1 MTASSAPADPPSS
14 DRGDGDASETSESTN
29 DEVTRPPLVIRRV
42 ATATRGKGRVKP
54 RKAQMETLGDGK
66 TLADLPRVDG
76 TRGATSHDP
85 ATFHLL
91 ASFLSLRSLQTD
103 DRLFTSK
110 KIKRVT
116 RSYAYHCLAD
126 ASVRETSRRLS
137 SSPSS
142 TRAAHPDERLDD
154 PPATMPHY
162 VTENDLQKCVCVPVF
177 DCSDVRSR
185 NAARAAM
192 RRGEPAV
199 LRNARLLVPGS
210 IPGWSDGD
218 TDSEGFR
225 GFAASGSGDERAWR
239 VMLSSSAEKKRN
251 RFYPLEHATSRASL
265 KESRNELGAPYRVRR
280 PETSLTRLTARDFAQ
295 CASAWRERGAYFEDE
310 IAAINRDER
319 FPNGDTSPKP
329 VDGGDGLGKTVLD
342 AIDWATLRDD
352 IAVPQRF
359 GALRAVVLS
368 AGTRGSILPLR
379 VPLAS
384 GIRGGASTTAKEKT
398 FSRNVFSNAPVADG
412 VSSLDPKPSRV
423 VPDTHGLEVSQF
435 DIDAEHEATEASND
449 ARDDSGFETVEI
461 QLLGR
466 RRVTLITPDQTYR
479 GVYPFPIAHPLDGRS
494 AVDWSDVDY
503 ARFPNAANV
512 RGAVAILEPGD
523 GLFVPEAFWRHEHGL
538 SAAHAHATVRF
549 ARSDSGLGSDDVSSA
564 RDIGYRVP
572 KSLAVGRPRTAAAS
586 VFFVGRAVE
595 QMVSRSEGDR
605 DARHWLEVCARRE
618 ESAWVDLGSVAGCR
632 RVDLFRR
639 VRQAVDQGLPP
650 PKVGVDAF
658 RAALQKEFKGTER
671 GANSEFRIP
680 ERGIERG
687 IPRSSLALT
696 APPRRGQVSVLTAA
710 TERETRGAGRHERF
724 LLELIDGRLDVD
736 DPHPSWVDDDFFDP
750 VFVSEATKQL
760 LANANVSEAT
770 AKEDADGDATSDA
783 HSARSDRALPLVDAK
798 NVDAKNLRVA
808 LPGGGVL
815 TSRAKRL
822 PDDRT
827 DAERAFPEMFV
838 EKLVKKGWS
847 ETKHTPISVL
857 NPEHPNFVGKKP

>member
-1 MTASSAPADPPSS
+1 
-14 DRGDGDASETSESTN
+14 
-29 DEVTRPPLVIRRV
+29 
-42 ATATRGKGRVKP
+42 
-54 RKAQMETLGDGK
+54 
-66 TLADLPRVDG
+66 
-76 TRGATSHDP
+76 
-85 ATFHLL
+85 
-91 ASFLSLRSLQTD
+91 
-103 DRLFTSK
+103 
-110 KIKRVT
+110 
-116 RSYAYHCLAD
+116 
-126 ASVRETSRRLS
+126 LS
-137 SSPSS
+137 SSPE

-154 PPATMPHY
+154 PPPTLPHY
-162 VTENDLQKCVCVPVF
+162 VTENERSECVCVPVF
-177 DCSDVRSR
+177 DCSDVRGRES
-185 NAARAAM
+185 ARAAM

-210 IPGWSDGD
+210 IPGWNDSD
-218 TDSEGFR
+218 TDTTPETPSFR

-239 VMLSSSAEKKRN
+239 VMLSSSAVKKRN
-251 RFYPLEHATSRASL
+251 RFYPLEHSEKNGASL

-295 CASAWRERGAYFEDE
+295 CASAWRARGAYFEDE
-310 IAAINRDER
+310 IAAISRDER
-319 FPNGDTSPKP
+319 FPNGDGDPPKP

-342 AIDWATLRDD
+342 AIDWQTLRDE

-368 AGTRGSILPLR
+368 AGTRGSLLPLR

-384 GIRGGASTTAKEKT
+384 GIRGGASSTAKEKT

-412 VSSLDPKPSRV
+412 VSSLDPEPSRV

-435 DIDAEHEATEASND
+435 DIDAEHEATEASNE
-449 ARDDSGFETVEI
+449 ARDDSGFETVEV

-466 RRVTLITPDQTYR
+466 RRVTLVSPDQTYR

-538 SAAHAHATVRF
+538 SAAHAHATARF
-549 ARSDSGLGSDDVSSA
+549 ARSDSGLGRFVTGGSDDVSSA
-564 RDIGYRVP
+564 MRGYRVP
-572 KSLAVGRPRTAAAS
+572 KSLAIGRPRTAAAS

-618 ESAWVDLGSVAGCR
+618 ESAWVDLGSVAGHR

-658 RAALQKEFKGTER
+658 RAALRKEFKGTER
-671 GANSEFRIP
+671 GAKSDAERGIERGIP
-680 ERGIERG
+680 RSSDASPDASSDASPDATARGIERG

-696 APPRRGQVSVLTAA
+696 APPRRGQVSALTAA

-724 LLELIDGRLDVD
+724 LLELIDGRMDVD
-736 DPHPSWVDDDFFDP
+736 DPHPSWVDDDFVDP
-750 VFVSEATKQL
+750 VFVSEATKRIASL
-760 LANANVSEAT
+760 EAT

-783 HSARSDRALPLVDAK
+783 DARSERALPLVDVSRKTNPA
-798 NVDAKNLRVA
+798 DLRVA

-847 ETKHTPISVL
+847 ETKHTPVSVL

>member
-1 MTASSAPADPPSS
+1 
-14 DRGDGDASETSESTN
+14 
-29 DEVTRPPLVIRRV
+29 
-42 ATATRGKGRVKP
+42 
-54 RKAQMETLGDGK
+54 
-66 TLADLPRVDG
+66 
-76 TRGATSHDP
+76 
-85 ATFHLL
+85 
-91 ASFLSLRSLQTD
+91 
-103 DRLFTSK
+103 
-110 KIKRVT
+110 
-116 RSYAYHCLAD
+116 
-126 ASVRETSRRLS
+126 
-137 SSPSS
+137 
-142 TRAAHPDERLDD
+142 
-154 PPATMPHY
+154 
-162 VTENDLQKCVCVPVF
+162 
-177 DCSDVRSR
+177 
-185 NAARAAM
+185 M

-218 TDSEGFR
+218 TDSIPSFR

-251 RFYPLEHATSRASL
+251 RFYPLEHANGASL

-295 CASAWRERGAYFEDE
+295 CASAWHARGAYFEDE
-310 IAAINRDER
+310 IAAIASQTSER
-319 FPNGDTSPKP
+319 FPNGDPPKP

-342 AIDWATLRDD
+342 AIDWETLRDD
-352 IAVPQRF
+352 IVVPQRF

-368 AGTRGSILPLR
+368 AGTRGSLLPLR
-379 VPLAS
+379 VPLTS
-384 GIRGGASTTAKEKT
+384 KIPSGASTTAKHKT

-435 DIDAEHEATEASND
+435 DIDAAHEATEASNE

-466 RRVTLITPDQTYR
+466 RRVTLVSPDQTYR
-479 GVYPFPIAHPLDGRS
+479 GVYPFPTAHPLDGRS

-538 SAAHAHATVRF
+538 SAAHAHATARF
-549 ARSDSGLGSDDVSSA
+549 ARSDSGLGRFVNGGSDDVSSA
-564 RDIGYRVP
+564 LRGYRVP
-572 KSLAVGRPRTAAAS
+572 KTLAIGRPRTAAAS

-595 QMVSRSEGDR
+595 QMVSQSEGDR

-658 RAALQKEFKGTER
+658 RAALHKEFKGTEQ
-671 GANSEFRIP
+671 GANSDA

-696 APPRRGQVSVLTAA
+696 APPRRGQVSALTAA
-710 TERETRGAGRHERF
+710 TERETRGAVRLARRAVRGGIDAAQPRGDHPGGSAGRERLARAGLFARTAIGRDGASILTRQPSRHRGVVARVQRLARARKTRGRGREGHEAWER
-724 LLELIDGRLDVD
+724 R
-736 DPHPSWVDDDFFDP
+736 
-750 VFVSEATKQL
+750 
-760 LANANVSEAT
+760 AT
-770 AKEDADGDATSDA
+770 A
-783 HSARSDRALPLVDAK
+783 RSRRRPQV
-798 NVDAKNLRVA
+798 
-808 LPGGGVL
+808 
-815 TSRAKRL
+815 TSRA
-822 PDDRT
+822 
-827 DAERAFPEMFV
+827 
-838 EKLVKKGWS
+838 S
-847 ETKHTPISVL
+847 
-857 NPEHPNFVGKKP
+857 

>member
-384 GIRGGASTTAKEKT
+384 GIRGGASTTAKTKT

-658 RAALQKEFKGTER
+658 RAALQKEFKGTE
-671 GANSEFRIP
+671 FK
-680 ERGIERG
+680 GIEFKG
-687 IPRSSLALT
+687 IESAGSSLALT
-696 APPRRGQVSVLTAA
+696 APPSLRGQVSVLTAA

-760 LANANVSEAT
+760 LANANAEAT
-770 AKEDADGDATSDA
+770 FSAKEDADGDATSDA

>member
-1 MTASSAPADPPSS
+1 M
-14 DRGDGDASETSESTN
+14 
-29 DEVTRPPLVIRRV
+29 
-42 ATATRGKGRVKP
+42 K
-54 RKAQMETLGDGK
+54 
-66 TLADLPRVDG
+66 
-76 TRGATSHDP
+76 
-85 ATFHLL
+85 
-91 ASFLSLRSLQTD
+91 TD

-110 KIKRVT
+110 KKKKKNVT
-116 RSYAYHCLAD
+116 RSYARRLAD
-126 ASVRETSRRLS
+126 SQSVRAERRLS
-137 SSPSS
+137 SSPE

-154 PPATMPHY
+154 PPPTLPHY
-162 VTENDLQKCVCVPVF
+162 VTENERSECVCVPVF
-177 DCSDVRSR
+177 DCSDVRGR
-185 NAARAAM
+185 DAARAAM

-218 TDSEGFR
+218 TDTTSGPPSFR

-251 RFYPLEHATSRASL
+251 RFFPLERANGASL

-310 IAAINRDER
+310 IAAIADER
-319 FPNGDTSPKP
+319 FPNGDHPKP

-342 AIDWATLRDD
+342 AIDWETLHDD

-466 RRVTLITPDQTYR
+466 RRVTLVSPDQTYR

-549 ARSDSGLGSDDVSSA
+549 ARSDSGLGRFVSSGSDDVSSA
-564 RDIGYRVP
+564 PRGYRVP

-605 DARHWLEVCARRE
+605 DARHWLEVCARHE

-671 GANSEFRIP
+671 GANSDAEKSGI
-680 ERGIERG
+680 ERGIG

-696 APPRRGQVSVLTAA
+696 APPRRGQVSALTAA

-750 VFVSEATKQL
+750 VFVSEATKHI
-760 LANANVSEAT
+760 ANAEAIR
-770 AKEDADGDATSDA
+770 KDADDAD
-783 HSARSDRALPLVDAK
+783 ARSDRDRALPLVDAK
-798 NVDAKNLRVA
+798 NVVKTNPADLRVA

-857 NPEHPNFVGKKP
+857 NPEHPDFVGKKP

>member
-1 MTASSAPADPPSS
+1 M
-14 DRGDGDASETSESTN
+14 
-29 DEVTRPPLVIRRV
+29 
-42 ATATRGKGRVKP
+42 
-54 RKAQMETLGDGK
+54 
-66 TLADLPRVDG
+66 
-76 TRGATSHDP
+76 
-85 ATFHLL
+85 
-91 ASFLSLRSLQTD
+91 
-103 DRLFTSK
+103 
-110 KIKRVT
+110 
-116 RSYAYHCLAD
+116 
-126 ASVRETSRRLS
+126 S
-137 SSPSS
+137 SSPE

-154 PPATMPHY
+154 PLPTLPHY
-162 VTENDLQKCVCVPVF
+162 VTENERSECVCVPVF
-177 DCSDVRSR
+177 DCSDVRGR
-185 NAARAAM
+185 EAARAAM

-210 IPGWSDGD
+210 IPGWNDD
-218 TDSEGFR
+218 DTTDSVPSFR

-251 RFYPLEHATSRASL
+251 RFYPLEHANGASL
-265 KESRNELGAPYRVRR
+265 KESRNELGAPYRIRK

-295 CASAWRERGAYFEDE
+295 CASAWHARGAYFEDE
-310 IAAINRDER
+310 IAAIASQTSER
-319 FPNGDTSPKP
+319 FPNGDPPKP

-342 AIDWATLRDD
+342 AIDWETLRDT

-368 AGTRGSILPLR
+368 AGTLGSLLPLR

-384 GIRGGASTTAKEKT
+384 GIPGGASTIAKEKT
-398 FSRNVFSNAPVADG
+398 FSQNVFTNAPVADG
-412 VSSLDPKPSRV
+412 VSLLDPKPSRV

-435 DIDAEHEATEASND
+435 DIDATHEATEASNE
-449 ARDDSGFETVEI
+449 ARDDSGFETLEI

-466 RRVTLITPDQTYR
+466 RRVTLVSPDQTYR
-479 GVYPFPIAHPLDGRS
+479 GVYPFPTAHPLDGRS

-538 SAAHAHATVRF
+538 SAAHAHATARF
-549 ARSDSGLGSDDVSSA
+549 ARSDSGLGDPRFVNGGSDDVSSA
-564 RDIGYRVP
+564 LRGYRVP
-572 KSLAVGRPRTAAAS
+572 KSLAIGRPRTAAAS

-595 QMVSRSEGDR
+595 QMVSQSEGDR

-618 ESAWVDLGSVAGCR
+618 ESAWTDLGSVAGCR

-658 RAALQKEFKGTER
+658 RAALHKEFKGTEQ
-671 GANSEFRIP
+671 GANSDA

-696 APPRRGQVSVLTAA
+696 APPRRGQVSALTAA

-736 DPHPSWVDDDFFDP
+736 DPHPSWVDDDFVDP
-750 VFVSEATKQL
+750 VFVSEATKRI
-760 LANANVSEAT
+760 ANVFSSEAT
-770 AKEDADGDATSDA
+770 AKEETSDDDDA
-783 HSARSDRALPLVDAK
+783 HSAHSERALPLVDANTIVK
-798 NVDAKNLRVA
+798 TSPTDLRVA

-815 TSRAKRL
+815 TSRVKRL

-847 ETKHTPISVL
+847 ETKHTPVSVL